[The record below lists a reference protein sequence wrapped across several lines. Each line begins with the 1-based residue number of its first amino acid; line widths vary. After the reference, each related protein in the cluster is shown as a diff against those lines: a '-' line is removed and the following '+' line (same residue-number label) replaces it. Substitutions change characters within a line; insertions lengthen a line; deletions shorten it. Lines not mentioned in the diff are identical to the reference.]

1 MIQTTLPREI
11 ANKYSNPYF
20 FETGTANGAC
30 VTLALSCGY
39 EKIFS
44 VEIEIERQ
52 TENSKTFKKEI
63 SENKVKLYTGDSL
76 LLFPEMIKE
85 LDKPTTFWLDAHVDE
100 GVSGVKKCPLYE
112 ELETIA
118 TNLIKTHTIMID
130 DISYFGTKN
139 HWGDGI
145 SLETIKEKILQI
157 NPNYNFAFE
166 DGHVP
171 NDILVAYLNK

>member
-1 MIQTTLPREI
+1 MIQTTLPKEVIER
-11 ANKYSNPYF
+11 YLNPYF

-30 VTLALSCGY
+30 VSLAISSGF

-44 VEIEIERQ
+44 VEIEVSRQ
-52 TENSKTFKKEI
+52 EENAKTFEQEI
-63 SENKVKLYTGDSL
+63 KENKVKLYTGDSL
-76 LLFPEMIKE
+76 ILFPKMMEGI
-85 LDKPTTFWLDAHVDE
+85 DKPTTFWLDAHVDE

-118 TNLIKTHTIMID
+118 NSPIKTHTIMID

-171 NDILVAYLNK
+171 NDILVAHLQ

>member
-1 MIQTTLPREI
+1 MIATTLPKELISR
-11 ANKYSNPYF
+11 YLNPYF

-30 VTLALSCGY
+30 VSLAVSCGF

-44 VEIEIERQ
+44 VEIEPDRQ
-52 TENSKTFKKEI
+52 EENSKTFKKEI
-63 SENKVKLYTGDSL
+63 AENKVKLYTGDSL
-76 LLFPEMIKE
+76 ILMPQIVNEI
-85 LDKPTTFWLDAHVDE
+85 DKPTTFWLDAHVDE

-118 TNLIKTHTIMID
+118 TSSLKSHTIMID

-166 DGHVP
+166 DGHVA
-171 NDILVAYLNK
+171 NDILVAHLQ

>member
-1 MIQTTLPREI
+1 MIQTTLPREVI
-11 ANKYSNPYF
+11 NRYSNPYF

-30 VTLALSCGY
+30 ILLALSCGF

-44 VEIEIERQ
+44 VEIEEERQ
-52 TENSKTFKKEI
+52 LENSKTFSKEI
-63 SENKVKLYTGDSL
+63 LGNKVKLYTGDSL
-76 LLFPEMIKE
+76 LLFPEMVKE
-85 LDKPTTFWLDAHVDE
+85 LDKSTTFWLDAHVDE
-100 GVSGVKKCPLYE
+100 GKAGVKKCPLYE

-118 TNLIKTHTIMID
+118 MSPIKTHTIMID

-145 SLETIKEKILQI
+145 SLDTIREKILQI

-166 DGHVP
+166 NGHVP
-171 NDILVAYLNK
+171 NDILVAHLN

>member
-1 MIQTTLPREI
+1 MIQTTLPREVL
-11 ANKYSNPYF
+11 NKYLNPYF

-30 VTLALSCGY
+30 VTLALSCGF
-39 EKIFS
+39 EKVLSI
-44 VEIEIERQ
+44 EIEIDRQ
-52 TENSKTFKKEI
+52 LENSKKFEKEI

-76 LLFPEMIKE
+76 LLMPKVMEEI
-85 LDKPTTFWLDAHVDE
+85 DKPTTFWLDAHVDE
-100 GVSGVKKCPLYE
+100 GISGVKKCPLYE

-118 TNLIKTHTIMID
+118 KSEIKTHTIMID
-130 DISYFGTKN
+130 DIGYFGTKN

-145 SLETIKEKILQI
+145 SLESIKDKILQI

-171 NDILVAYLNK
+171 NDILVAHL

>member
-1 MIQTTLPREI
+1 MIQTTLPKEVASRY
-11 ANKYSNPYF
+11 ANPYF

-30 VTLALSCGY
+30 VELALSCGF

-44 VEIEIERQ
+44 VEIEPERQ
-52 TENSKTFKKEI
+52 SENIKKFTKEI
-63 SENKVKLYTGDSL
+63 VAHKVKLYTGDSL
-76 LLFPEMIKE
+76 LLFPEMVKE

-100 GVSGVKKCPLYE
+100 GKSGVKKCPLYE

-118 TNLIKTHTIMID
+118 TSPIKIHTIMID

-157 NPNYNFAFE
+157 NPSYNFAFE
-166 DGHVP
+166 DGHTP
-171 NDILVAYLNK
+171 NDILVAHLQ